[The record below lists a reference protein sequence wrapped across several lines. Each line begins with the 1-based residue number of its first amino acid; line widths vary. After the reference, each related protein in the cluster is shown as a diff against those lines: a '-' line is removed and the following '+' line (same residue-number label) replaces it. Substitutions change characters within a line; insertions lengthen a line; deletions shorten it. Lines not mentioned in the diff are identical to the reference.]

1 MEKKETA
8 EHMMMEIYGT
18 GNSFIRPN
26 CELASRMVANDR
38 FKRFMSAG

>member
-8 EHMMMEIYGT
+8 EHMMMEIGT

-38 FKRFMSAG
+38 FKRVMSAG